1 MYKLHYCFM
10 REACQFACFEQNTS
24 AELYPLHCVLCS
36 TTGEREYDGKDWLG
50 LRSWSF
56 ATHVISLQARSQ
68 ADRQQ
73 LCTLEHPLWQ
83 GTVTFHGDLLHRH
96 RRFPSVR
103 LPCTGML
110 REPLSLQG
118 STSMTMAVQSF
129 ASSWGNEGSWLV
141 HLIECLIIFQQGYKP
156 PLTSVSFSGLNP
168 MDMLISPP

>member
-24 AELYPLHCVLCS
+24 AELHPLHCILCS
-36 TTGEREYDGKDWLG
+36 TTGERESDGKDWLG
-50 LRSWSF
+50 PRSWTF

-103 LPCTGML
+103 LALHRDAQRATVSP
-110 REPLSLQG
+110 RQHEHDHG
-118 STSMTMAVQSF
+118 ST
-129 ASSWGNEGSWLV
+129 ELC
-141 HLIECLIIFQQGYKP
+141 I
-156 PLTSVSFSGLNP
+156 GLGK
-168 MDMLISPP
+168 